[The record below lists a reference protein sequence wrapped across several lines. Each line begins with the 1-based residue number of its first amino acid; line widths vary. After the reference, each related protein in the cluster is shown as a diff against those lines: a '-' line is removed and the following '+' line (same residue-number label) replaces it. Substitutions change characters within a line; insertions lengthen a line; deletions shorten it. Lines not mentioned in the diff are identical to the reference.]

1 MDFVVLVLPV
11 LDAAHIEGRPVRE
24 HQTVGCQ
31 PLVPRIEHGV
41 KHGLVE
47 EAVAHP
53 LGDDDVH
60 LVHSLGQAD
69 LRPVRP
75 HPGDDI
81 GPLVQL
87 PFVSSQLGTY
97 NFYGCVLRP
106 KNRLDICQDRLAKNF
121 SRDGMHAIFIDFG
134 SIF

>member
-81 GPLVQL
+81 G
-87 PFVSSQLGTY
+87 FSY
-97 NFYGCVLRP
+97 NFLLSPPSWALIISMAV
-106 KNRLDICQDRLAKNF
+106 F
-121 SRDGMHAIFIDFG
+121 
-134 SIF
+134 